1 MRARWSALPLL
12 LASTA
17 AVAAPAPA
25 DPVAAAIAKMTIE
38 EKAAQL
44 QSTAPADAAAGL
56 PAYDWWNEGLHGL
69 ARNGHATVF
78 PQAIGMAATWDT
90 DLVHRIGD
98 VVATEARAKFNAQ
111 PVGANRRIY
120 EGLTIWSPN
129 INIFRDPR
137 WGRGQETYGEDPYLT
152 GRLGV
157 AFVTGLQGPDPLH
170 PKVIATPKHLAV
182 HSGPEAGRDGF
193 DVDPSPQDLEAT
205 YLPAF
210 RMAVTEGKAQSLMCA
225 YNSILGT
232 PACASGALLNDRV
245 RRDWGFTGF
254 TVSDC
259 DAIANIHLFHHY
271 RLDAAAAAAAAIRG
285 GNDLNC
291 GNTYAALPAAVKRGL
306 VGEGEVDT
314 ALHRALDA
322 RRTLGIAFG
331 ATSPWASIRP
341 DAINTPADRAL
352 ALEAARKAIV
362 LLRNEGR
369 RLPLAASTRL
379 AVIGANADDLGVLQ
393 ANYHG
398 TAVAPVTPLEGL
410 RQRFARV
417 AYAQGSVLA
426 DGAPVVLPET
436 ALTGLAASYSVAG
449 REVLK
454 RAERHIDLD
463 LTRVPAAP
471 GLPAQGYV
479 ARWTAR
485 LTPPGPGAYRL
496 VLDQAQCWKD
506 CSTHDTATLTIGG
519 RVLHDGALPKGR
531 VEIAWD
537 SDGQPQPLELVL
549 NHASQ
554 DESFR
559 LLWLPPEEPLL
570 AEAVATAR
578 KSDVVVMVGG
588 LSPDLEGEALQ
599 VQVPGFVGG
608 DRSDIALPFAQQ
620 RLLAA
625 LKATGK
631 PLVLVLASGSAVA
644 VDPTLADAVLALW
657 YPGEAGGTALADVLT
672 GATNPS
678 GRLPVTFYKAT
689 TDLPAFVDYG
699 MKERTYRY
707 FTGSPLWGF
716 GHGLSYT
723 SYGYAQVSAPASVA
737 SGQPLTVTA
746 RVTNSGTRDG
756 EEVVQAYLVPPKA
769 AAASFTAPVLQRQ
782 LVGFRRVSLRAG
794 KSASARFTIDPRMMS
809 IVDRDGRRHIAPGAY
824 RLWVGGG
831 QPDSAPGAW
840 TDFTVTGQDVDL
852 PK

>member
-1 MRARWSALPLL
+1 MIWLL
-12 LASTA
+12 LASA
-17 AVAAPAPA
+17 AA
-25 DPVAAAIAKMTIE
+25 DPVSATIATMTIE

-44 QSTAPADAAAGL
+44 QSTAPADAKAGL

-90 DLVHRIGD
+90 ALVHRIGD
-98 VVATEARAKFNAQ
+98 VVATEARAKFNAHA
-111 PVGANRRIY
+111 VGADRRIY

-152 GRLGV
+152 GKLGV

-225 YNSILGT
+225 YNSIHGT
-232 PACASGALLNDRV
+232 PACASGTLLNDRV

-259 DAIANIHLFHHY
+259 DAVANIHMFHHF
-271 RLDAAAAAAAAIRG
+271 RLDAAAAAAAAVKG

-291 GNTYAALPAAVKRGL
+291 GNTYSALPQAVARGL
-306 VGEGEVDT
+306 VSVAEVDT
-314 ALHRALDA
+314 ALHRSLDA
-322 RRTLGIAFG
+322 RRRLGIAFG
-331 ATSPWASIRP
+331 ATSPWASIKP
-341 DAINTPADRAL
+341 DAINTPGNRAL

-362 LLRNEGR
+362 LLQNNGQ
-369 RLPLAASTRL
+369 RLPLAPSTKL

-393 ANYHG
+393 GNYHG
-398 TAVAPVTPLEGL
+398 TAVQPVTPLAGL
-410 RQRFARV
+410 RQRFANV

-436 ALTGLAASYSVAG
+436 ALKDLTASYSVAG
-449 REVLK
+449 REVLT

-463 LTRVPAAP
+463 LTRVPAAA
-471 GLPAQGYV
+471 GLPVQGYV
-479 ARWTAR
+479 ARWTGT

-506 CSTHDTATLTIGG
+506 CKTHDTATLSVGG
-519 RVLHDGALPKGR
+519 RVLHQGAIARGR

-537 SDGQPQPLELVL
+537 SDGQPQPFDLTLD
-549 NHASQ
+549 HSSQ
-554 DESFR
+554 DETFR
-559 LLWLPPEEPLL
+559 LLWLPPEEPLV
-570 AEAVATAR
+570 AEAVKAAQA
-578 KSDVVVMVGG
+578 SDVVVMVGG

-599 VQVPGFVGG
+599 VQVPGFIGG
-608 DRSDIALPFAQQ
+608 DRSDIALPYAQQ
-620 RLLAA
+620 RLLSA

-631 PLVLVLASGSAVA
+631 PIVLVLASGSAVA
-644 VDPTLADAVLALW
+644 VDPTMADAVLALW

-678 GRLPVTFYKAT
+678 GRLPVTFYKTT

-707 FTGSPLWGF
+707 FTGTPLWGF

-723 SYGYAQVSAPASVA
+723 SYAYDRLAAATSVT

-746 RVTNSGTRDG
+746 RVTNAGRRDG
-756 EEVVQAYLVPPKA
+756 EEVVQAYLVPQKVGGGG
-769 AAASFTAPVLQRQ
+769 FTAPVLQRQ
-782 LVGFRRVSLRAG
+782 LVGFQRVPLRAG
-794 KSASARFTIDPRMMS
+794 KSAIARFTIDPRMMS
-809 IVDRDGRRHIAPGAY
+809 VVERDGRRHILPGAY

-831 QPDSAPGAW
+831 QPGSAAGAW
-840 TDFTVTGQDVDL
+840 TDFAVTGADVDL

>member
-1 MRARWSALPLL
+1 MIWLL
-12 LASTA
+12 LASA
-17 AVAAPAPA
+17 AA
-25 DPVAAAIAKMTIE
+25 DPVATTIATMTIE

-44 QSTAPADAAAGL
+44 QSTAPADPKAGL

-98 VVATEARAKFNAQ
+98 VVATEARAKFNAK
-111 PVGANRRIY
+111 PASADRRIY

-157 AFVTGLQGPDPLH
+157 AFVTGLQGPDPLQ

-210 RMAVTEGKAQSLMCA
+210 RLAVTEGKALSLMCA

-232 PACASGALLNDRV
+232 PACASGPLLNDRV
-245 RRDWGFTGF
+245 RGDWGFKGF
-254 TVSDC
+254 VVSDC
-259 DAIANIHLFHHY
+259 DAVANIHLFHHY
-271 RLDAAAAAAAAIRG
+271 RLDAAAAAAAAVKG
-285 GNDLNC
+285 GNDFNC
-291 GNTYAALPAAVKRGL
+291 GTTYAALPDAVRRGL
-306 VGEGEVDT
+306 VSEAEVDT
-314 ALHRALDA
+314 ALHRSLDA
-322 RRTLGIAFG
+322 RRALGIAFG
-331 ATSPWASIRP
+331 ATSRWSSIKP
-341 DAINTPADRAL
+341 DAINTPANAAL

-362 LLRNEGR
+362 LLRNENA
-369 RLPLAASTRL
+369 RLPLARTTKL

-398 TAVAPVTPLEGL
+398 TAVRPVTPLAGL
-410 RQRFARV
+410 RERFAEV

-436 ALTGLAASYSVAG
+436 ALSGLRASYSVGG
-449 REVLK
+449 REVVT

-463 LTRVPAAP
+463 LTRVAAAP
-471 GLPAQGYV
+471 GLPVTGYV
-479 ARWTAR
+479 ARWTGT

-531 VEIAWD
+531 VDLAWD
-537 SDGQPQPLELVL
+537 SDGQPQPIELVL

-554 DESFR
+554 DETFR
-559 LLWLPPEEPLL
+559 LMWLPPEEPMI
-570 AEAVATAR
+570 AEAVAAAR
-578 KSDVVVMVGG
+578 TSDVVVMVGG

-631 PLVLVLASGSAVA
+631 PIVLVLASGSAVA
-644 VDPTLADAVLALW
+644 VDPSLADAVLALW

-672 GATNPS
+672 GTTNPS

-707 FTGSPLWGF
+707 FTGTPLWGF

-723 SYGYAQVSAPASVA
+723 SFGYDRLTATASVA

-746 RVTNSGTRDG
+746 RVTNAGRRDG
-756 EEVVQAYLVPPKA
+756 EEVVQAYLVPPRRA
-769 AAASFTAPVLQRQ
+769 GGGLTSPVLQRQ
-782 LVGFRRVSLRAG
+782 LVGFQRVSLRAG
-794 KSASARFTIDPRMMS
+794 KSATARLTIDPRMMS
-809 IVDRDGRRHIAPGAY
+809 IVERDGRRHIAPGAY

-831 QPDSAPGAW
+831 QPGSASGAW
-840 TDFTVTGQDVDL
+840 TDVTITGQDMDL

>member
-1 MRARWSALPLL
+1 MIWLL
-12 LASTA
+12 LASA
-17 AVAAPAPA
+17 A
-25 DPVAAAIAKMTIE
+25 DPVAATMATMTIE

-44 QSTAPADAAAGL
+44 QSTAPADAKAGL

-90 DLVHRIGD
+90 ALVHSIGD

-152 GRLGV
+152 GKLGV

-225 YNSILGT
+225 YNSIHGT
-232 PACASGALLNDRV
+232 PACASGTLLNDRV

-259 DAIANIHLFHHY
+259 DAVANIHMFHHY
-271 RLDAAAAAAAAIRG
+271 RLDAAAAAAAAVKG

-291 GNTYAALPAAVKRGL
+291 GNTYSALPQAVARGL
-306 VGEGEVDT
+306 VSVAEVDT
-314 ALHRALDA
+314 ALHRSLDA
-322 RRTLGIAFG
+322 RRRLGIAFG
-331 ATSPWASIRP
+331 ATSPWASIKP
-341 DAINTPADRAL
+341 DAVNTAADRAL
-352 ALEAARKAIV
+352 ALDAARKAIV
-362 LLRNEGR
+362 LLQNNGQ
-369 RLPLAASTRL
+369 RLPLAPTTKL

-393 ANYHG
+393 GNCHG
-398 TAVAPVTPLEGL
+398 TAVQPVTPLAGL
-410 RQRFARV
+410 RQRFANV
-417 AYAQGSVLA
+417 VYAQGSVLA

-436 ALTGLAASYSVAG
+436 ALKDLTASYSVAG

-463 LTRVPAAP
+463 LTRVPPAP
-471 GLPAQGYV
+471 GLPVQGYV
-479 ARWTAR
+479 ARWTGT

-496 VLDQAQCWKD
+496 MLDQAQCWKD
-506 CSTHDTATLTIGG
+506 CKTHDTATLSVGG
-519 RVLHDGALPKGR
+519 RVLHDGAIAKGR

-537 SDGQPQPLELVL
+537 SDGRPQPFDLTL
-549 NHASQ
+549 NHSSP
-554 DESFR
+554 DETFR
-559 LLWLPPEEPLL
+559 LLWLPPEEPMI
-570 AEAVATAR
+570 AEAVKAAQA
-578 KSDVVVMVGG
+578 SDVVVMVGG

-599 VQVPGFVGG
+599 VQVPGFIGG

-631 PLVLVLASGSAVA
+631 PIVLVLASGSAVA
-644 VDPTLADAVLALW
+644 VDPKAADAVLALW
-657 YPGEAGGTALADVLT
+657 YPGEAGGTALADVLS

-707 FTGSPLWGF
+707 FTGTPLWGF

-723 SYGYAQVSAPASVA
+723 AYGYDRVAGAASVA
-737 SGQPLTVTA
+737 GGQPLTVSA
-746 RVTNSGTRDG
+746 RVTNSGRRDG
-756 EEVVQAYLVPPKA
+756 EEVVQAYLVPPKVA
-769 AAASFTAPVLQRQ
+769 GGGMTAPVLQRQ
-782 LVGFRRVSLRAG
+782 LVGFQRVQLRAG
-794 KSASARFTIDPRMMS
+794 KSANARFTIDPRMMS
-809 IVDRDGRRHIAPGAY
+809 VVERDGRRHIMPGAY

-831 QPDSAPGAW
+831 QPDSAAGAW
-840 TDFTVTGQDVDL
+840 ADFTVTGADVDL

>member
-1 MRARWSALPLL
+1 MIWLL
-12 LASTA
+12 LAGA
-17 AVAAPAPA
+17 AA
-25 DPVAAAIAKMTIE
+25 DPVASAIATMTIE

-44 QSTAPADAAAGL
+44 QSTAPADPKAGL

-98 VVATEARAKFNAQ
+98 VVATEARAKFNAR
-111 PVGANRRIY
+111 PAAADRRIY

-157 AFVTGLQGPDPLH
+157 AFVTGLQGPDPTH

-193 DVDPSPQDLEAT
+193 DVDPSPQDMEAT

-210 RMAVTEGKAQSLMCA
+210 RMAVTEGKALSLMCA
-225 YNSILGT
+225 YNSIHGT
-232 PACASGALLNDRV
+232 PACADASLLNDRV
-245 RRDWGFTGF
+245 RRDWGFDGF
-254 TVSDC
+254 VVTDC
-259 DAIANIHLFHHY
+259 DAAANIHLFHHY
-271 RLDAAAAAAAAIRG
+271 RLDAASAAAASVKG
-285 GNDLNC
+285 GTDLNC
-291 GNTYAALPAAVKRGL
+291 GTTYGALPQAVTRGL
-306 VGEGEVDT
+306 VSAAEVDT
-314 ALHRALDA
+314 ALLRSLKA
-322 RRTLGIAFG
+322 RHALGIAFG
-331 ATSPWASIRP
+331 GDTPWASIRP
-341 DAINTPADRAL
+341 DAIGAPAHRAL

-362 LLRNEGR
+362 LLRNEHD
-369 RLPLAASTRL
+369 RLPLSPATKL

-398 TAVAPVTPLEGL
+398 TAAQPVTPLEGL
-410 RQRFARV
+410 RRRFRTV
-417 AYAQGSVLA
+417 SYAQGSVLA
-426 DGAPVVLPET
+426 DGAPVVVPET
-436 ALTGLAASYSVAG
+436 ALPGLSARYSVGG
-449 REVLK
+449 RALLS
-454 RAERHIDLD
+454 RRERRIDLD

-471 GLPAQGYV
+471 GLPVTGYV
-479 ARWTAR
+479 AHWTGTLR
-485 LTPPGPGAYRL
+485 PPGPGAYRL
-496 VLDQAQCWKD
+496 VLDQVQCWKD
-506 CSTHDTATLTIGG
+506 CTTHDAVTLTVGG
-519 RVLHDGALPKGR
+519 RVLHDGPLPKGR

-537 SDGQPQPLELVL
+537 SDGGAQPLEIVL
-549 NHASQ
+549 NHRSE

-559 LLWLPPEEPLL
+559 LMWLPPEEPMI
-570 AEAVATAR
+570 AEAVAAAR
-578 KSDVVVMVGG
+578 AADVAVVVGG

-608 DRSDIALPFAQQ
+608 DRSDIALPYAQQ
-620 RLLAA
+620 RLLTA

-631 PLVLVLASGSAVA
+631 PIVLVLASGSAVA

-657 YPGEAGGTALADVLT
+657 YPGEAGGTALADVLA
-672 GATNPS
+672 GDTNPS

-707 FTGSPLWGF
+707 FTGTPLWGF

-723 SYGYAQVSAPASVA
+723 SFGYDRLTSAADVA
-737 SGQPLTVTA
+737 SGAPLSVTA
-746 RVTNSGTRDG
+746 RVANRGARDG
-756 EEVVQAYLVPPKA
+756 EEVVQAYLVPPAVKGGTL
-769 AAASFTAPVLQRQ
+769 TAPVLQRQ
-782 LVGFRRVSLRAG
+782 LVGFQRLALKKGRSG
-794 KSASARFTIDPRMMS
+794 TARFTIDPRMMS

-824 RLWVGGG
+824 RLWIGGG
-831 QPDSAPGAW
+831 QPDAAPGAW
-840 TDFTVTGQDVDL
+840 TTFTVTGADKEL

>member
-1 MRARWSALPLL
+1 MIWLL
-12 LASTA
+12 LASA
-17 AVAAPAPA
+17 AA
-25 DPVAAAIAKMTIE
+25 DPVAATIATMTIE

-44 QSTAPADAAAGL
+44 QSTAPADAKAGL

-90 DLVHRIGD
+90 ALVHKIGD

-111 PVGANRRIY
+111 AVGANRRIY

-152 GRLGV
+152 GKLGV

-225 YNSILGT
+225 YNSIHGT
-232 PACASGALLNDRV
+232 PACASGTLLNDRV

-259 DAIANIHLFHHY
+259 DAVANIHMFHHY
-271 RLDAAAAAAAAIRG
+271 RLDAAAAAAAAVKG

-291 GNTYAALPAAVKRGL
+291 GNTYAALPQAVARGL
-306 VGEGEVDT
+306 VSEAEVDT
-314 ALHRALDA
+314 ALHRSLEA
-322 RRTLGIAFG
+322 RRRLGIAFG
-331 ATSPWASIRP
+331 ATSPWASIKP
-341 DAINTPADRAL
+341 DAVNTAADRAL
-352 ALEAARKAIV
+352 ALDAARKAIV
-362 LLRNEGR
+362 LLQNNGQ
-369 RLPLAASTRL
+369 RLPLAPTTKL

-393 ANYHG
+393 GNYHG
-398 TAVAPVTPLEGL
+398 TAVQPITPLAGL
-410 RQRFARV
+410 RQRFANV
-417 AYAQGSVLA
+417 AYAQGAVLA

-436 ALTGLAASYSVAG
+436 AFKDLTASYSVAG

-463 LTRVPAAP
+463 LTRVPPAP
-471 GLPAQGYV
+471 GLPVQGYV
-479 ARWTAR
+479 ARWTGT

-496 VLDQAQCWKD
+496 MLDQAQCWKD
-506 CSTHDTATLTIGG
+506 CKTHDTATLSVGG
-519 RVLHDGALPKGR
+519 RVLHDGAIAKGR

-537 SDGQPQPLELVL
+537 SDGRPQPFDLTL
-549 NHASQ
+549 NHSSP
-554 DESFR
+554 DETFR
-559 LLWLPPEEPLL
+559 LLWLPPEEPMI
-570 AEAVATAR
+570 AEAVKAAQA
-578 KSDVVVMVGG
+578 SDVVVMVGG

-599 VQVPGFVGG
+599 VQVPGFIGG

-620 RLLAA
+620 RLLTA

-631 PLVLVLASGSAVA
+631 PIVLVLASGSAVA
-644 VDPTLADAVLALW
+644 VDPNVADAVLALW
-657 YPGEAGGTALADVLT
+657 YSGEAGGTALADVLT
-672 GATNPS
+672 GAANPS

-689 TDLPAFVDYG
+689 TDLPAFIDYG

-707 FTGSPLWGF
+707 FTGTPLWGF

-723 SYGYAQVSAPASVA
+723 SYVYDRVTGAASVA
-737 SGQPLTVTA
+737 SGQPLTITA
-746 RVTNSGTRDG
+746 RVTNSGRRDG
-756 EEVVQAYLVPPKA
+756 EEVVQAYLVLPKVA
-769 AAASFTAPVLQRQ
+769 GGGMTAPVLQRQ
-782 LVGFRRVSLRAG
+782 LVGFQRVPLRAG
-794 KSASARFTIDPRMMS
+794 KSATARFTIDPRMMS
-809 IVDRDGRRHIAPGAY
+809 VVERDGRRHVVPGAY

-831 QPDSAPGAW
+831 QPGSAAGAW
-840 TDFTVTGQDVDL
+840 TDFAVIGADMDL